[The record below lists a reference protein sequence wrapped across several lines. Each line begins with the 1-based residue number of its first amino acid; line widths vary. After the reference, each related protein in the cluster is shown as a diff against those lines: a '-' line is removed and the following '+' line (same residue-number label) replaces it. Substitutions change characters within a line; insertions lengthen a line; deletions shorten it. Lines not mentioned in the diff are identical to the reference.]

1 MKLAL
6 RSATIGRAC
15 VDLSGLP
22 LWDAKSANLRWLAGL
37 QRRLWATT
45 GGGREHH
52 ITNTH
57 HVQPTLPAERFCACG
72 LKPSTGGAS
81 DGSPDICSHPSN
93 QVRPSA
99 PIQNRKTFAAH
110 THLHRSFGVLSS
122 LPSRPTVAPSTATS
136 AIAADIPTA
145 SFQLPYQ
152 PGSSLLQVRG
162 AKRDTYDPSHRV
174 RKRRHGFL
182 SRVRSRNGRKILKRR
197 TLRGRNTLSH

>member
-1 MKLAL
+1 MFSLRCL
-6 RSATIGRAC
+6 RSAFAPAA
-15 VDLSGLP
+15 S
-22 LWDAKSANLRWLAGL
+22 SLRPVGPQMAR
-37 QRRLWATT
+37 QT
-45 GGGREHH
+45 
-52 ITNTH
+52 
-57 HVQPTLPAERFCACG
+57 F
-72 LKPSTGGAS
+72 
-81 DGSPDICSHPSN
+81 
-93 QVRPSA
+93 A
-99 PIQNRKTFAAH
+99 PIQAT
-110 THLHRSFGVLSS
+110 RSYGVLSS